1 MARFNNLSLE
11 QVGGTIYQLCKD
23 QHGCR
28 YLQKQLENRVP
39 EQIHMIWLETN
50 QHVVELMTDPFG
62 NYLCQKLLEYC
73 NDDERTIL
81 IQNAAPDMVRIA
93 LNQHGT
99 RALQK
104 MIEHVTL
111 PVQIEIIKNA
121 LQHQVVELIQDL
133 NGNHVIQKCL
143 NKLTAV
149 DAQFIFEAVGL
160 NCIDVGTHR
169 HGCCVLQRC
178 IDHADGVQKVWLI
191 GCITKHAFK
200 LVQDP
205 FGNYVVQYIIDL
217 NEPSFTEPIV
227 REFKTRIP
235 LLSRHKFSSNVVEK
249 CLRCATDFSK
259 DAIVEEMLVPGEI
272 LPLLKDSFANYVIQT
287 ALEYST
293 PLKKHQLVESIRPH
307 LPQIRTTP
315 YGRRI
320 QAKIQAYDARTGA
333 ATNGQTT
340 PADTSGG
347 QIALRPGH
355 GRAMSNSTSILSSGG
370 FPNGTNALNGATT
383 ARLTG
388 ATFPHSSV
396 IHVPPPQPLAQ
407 APPQPP
413 RVPNLAAVQFAPVG
427 APAENGETQWF

>member
-1 MARFNNLSLE
+1 MARFNNLPLE

-28 YLQKQLENRVP
+28 YLQKQLENRIP
-39 EQIHMIWLETN
+39 EQVHMIWLETN

-73 NDDERTIL
+73 SDDERTVL
-81 IQNAAPDMVRIA
+81 IQNAAPDMVGIA

-111 PVQIEIIKNA
+111 PEQINIIKEA
-121 LQHQVVELIQDL
+121 LRNQVVELIQDL

-143 NKLTAV
+143 NKLSAA
-149 DAQFIFEAVGL
+149 DATFIFEAVG
-160 NCIDVGTHR
+160 NHCVEVGTHR

-178 IDHADGVQKVWLI
+178 IDHADGAQKVWLI
-191 GCITKHAFK
+191 GRITEYAFQ

-217 NEPSFTEPIV
+217 NEQSFTEPIV
-227 REFKTRIP
+227 LQFKTRIP

-259 DAIVEEMLVPGEI
+259 DMIVHEMLQPGEI
-272 LPLLKDSFANYVIQT
+272 LPLLKDSFANYVVQT
-287 ALEYST
+287 ALEYAT
-293 PLKKHQLVESIRPH
+293 PAMKHALVENIRPH
-307 LPQIRTTP
+307 LPTIRTTP

-320 QAKIQAYDARTGA
+320 QAKIQAYDARTGTPA
-333 ATNGQTT
+333 AAGQTT
-340 PADTSGG
+340 PADPSGG
-347 QIALRPGH
+347 QISLRPGH
-355 GRAMSNSTSILSSGG
+355 GRALSNSTSILALGG
-370 FPNGTNALNGATT
+370 FTNGVNGAGA
-383 ARLTG
+383 ARAAG
-388 ATFPHSSV
+388 AAGAAFPHSSV
-396 IHVPPPQPLAQ
+396 LAVPPPQPQ

-413 RVPNLAAVQFAPVG
+413 RAQNFAAVQFAPVG
-427 APAENGETQWF
+427 APAENGETWF